1 MRRPTLPAI
10 PHFPIFLEALEDRI
24 APAAINESGIVSAVA
39 GSTILLKAGEG
50 LGSSGAYAGEY
61 FLYVEKGQALVFT
74 TDLNGDG
81 TIDADEITGIAAGD
95 GLRLLSFVN
104 INGDIVTNLN
114 SDGTLTDSDG
124 DPSNGRDGEILL
136 NSRIESITFRSI
148 TEADINTSIV
158 GNTVH
163 NRLSVSNYSLYGN
176 IYAGGGV
183 GGNGGTGIMIDT
195 AGFDGQA
202 AKYNM
207 GNDWFDGVPTPSI
220 GAIYTGTAANGK
232 VFSFGT
238 SPIYGDGV
246 NQSIRGTLSDFVPAA
261 GQAGGDVIGIR
272 AGKTS
277 DGVFNPVAFH
287 ISGVQTG
294 DGGFGAKGGDIRD
307 VYLNGDVGTFFA
319 IAGNGGDG
327 VSGGNGGS
335 ITGFSIT
342 ASPNSVVTIKT
353 GSGGMGLIGK
363 AGQAGNFTADGVI
376 EVYGNVTVGLGNGG
390 DGLGNAGAGTS
401 LSNATFTLFDVG
413 EAMPANFV
421 SSMRLLGDL
430 GSSRTFDID
439 GDGNPDAVFLTQ
451 NTQQLAVAFGNGAG
465 GYSSYFILDPAN
477 YADPE
482 VRTSALVVGDFNG
495 DGLPDI
501 ATASSLGTGFGGIKV
516 YLNQGNAPL
525 PDGSWLGFGDAQYS
539 PSPLGEYGVNVGLVA
554 GDFDGDGIMDLAL
567 MNQDK
572 SLTQPYY
579 YGNLII
585 MSGLTGKD
593 GSPDGFFAANYGLGS
608 GNVRTLYPVVANA
621 IIFKGTTEIA
631 FTMQATAIQQGV
643 VGTPEIIAVLTRT
656 AGDDNPTLFKTF
668 IFESSMIFPAGQ
680 LQQVSSTTIKFSPR
694 TIEEVEVGGVS
705 SKYLIY
711 EDAEIING
719 YAFAIADADGDGIF
733 DPVIFGEYENFTVA
747 SVLKGDIDGSV
758 TEQFLEDTRTN
769 SPQPYPTGVKYYGIA
784 ITAPTATTSETQIPR
799 VLNSDKLNSIY
810 GAIEVKVDATTNQIA
825 YGAMIPNASG
835 KLFAHVMTFNLV
847 GFGQYGASGASDGA
861 LVSVSD
867 KTGFTPIGSDTTRN
881 MFFGIN
887 PDAASGY
894 SGMIKPDNKPW
905 NLAGKLLIS
914 NSLALLA
921 GNGGFS
927 YLGNG
932 GAGGSLGSGSASL
945 SNGTLMGSIVVTDF
959 AAATYQ
965 AGAGGSGFLNGGQ
978 AGTLAGIATK
988 GITNSFY
995 TYSGG
1000 GGLLGNGGNGGSI
1013 SGIYYQGVNTDTQ
1026 RATLTLL
1033 TGDGGIGLRGG
1044 NGGTI
1049 SGKGDEAFPDLQT
1062 SFLFAQTGNGAF
1074 GMTKGGNGGNI
1085 SNFRPEMAVRD
1096 QEWLWTSSL
1105 SYAAGDGG
1113 NSAAGTGG
1121 TGGGILSSSPTAEY
1135 NLLYGAFITLQSGN
1149 GGHGLTGGSGGAIT
1163 TFQNRVTGAYTP
1175 YDVEVFAGNGGNG
1188 ATGNGGAGGSIS
1200 NLHLNS
1206 NGDILAVIAG
1216 NGGMSSGSMGGMGGS
1231 ILNTTELSATGGSLI
1246 IAAGTGGIGFTAG
1259 GAGGNLTNTK
1269 GLSASGLNNGRVIA
1283 IAGDGGNAVSVN
1295 LATIQKEN
1303 PMPIAANPATW
1314 ALFQQV
1320 WTMGLQSGRGGN
1332 GGSINGLTQT
1342 GNIQVS
1348 TDLIAGNGGSTINHG
1363 TVSDRTTS
1371 VGRGGSITNITL
1383 RGDAGIID
1391 QNVAIRS
1398 YVPYGESMSSFV
1410 SDVRDGSVTSIDQTT
1425 GNVGVVVG
1433 NSGYIRGGLPASAGV
1448 AGSVSNFEA
1457 RNIMSMV
1464 AGSVDRIAAIVS
1476 VTGVKLNGGSTI
1488 GAYKVGDPY
1497 ISPVAHINGNAYY
1510 SDPNYTG
1517 TIQNNARPGGSL
1529 VDGAVLTYKYSGPN
1543 GRVFDL

>member
-1 MRRPTLPAI
+1 MKRSTLPAI
-10 PHFPIFLEALEDRI
+10 QRFPIFLEALEDRI

-50 LGSSGAYAGEY
+50 LGTSGAYAGEY

-81 TIDADEITGIAAGD
+81 IINSDEITGIAAGD

-114 SDGTLTDSDG
+114 PDGTLTDSDG

-183 GGNGGTGIMIDT
+183 GGNGGTGITIDT

-207 GNDWFDGVPTPSI
+207 GNYWFDGVPTPSI

-277 DGVFNPVAFH
+277 DGVFTPVAFH

-294 DGGFGAKGGDIRD
+294 DGGFGAKGGNIQD
-307 VYLNGDVGTFFA
+307 VHLYGDVGTFFA

-335 ITGFSIT
+335 ISGFSIT
-342 ASPNSVVTIKT
+342 ASPNSVVTITT
-353 GSGGMGLIGK
+353 GSGGMGLIGT
-363 AGQAGNFTADGVI
+363 AGQAGNFTAGGVI

-390 DGLGNAGAGTS
+390 DALGNAGAGTS

-421 SSMRLLGDL
+421 SSMRAPGDL
-430 GSSRTFDID
+430 GSSRTFDMD

-451 NTQQLAVAFGNGAG
+451 NTQQLAVAFGNGEG
-465 GYSSYFILDPAN
+465 GYSAYFILDPAN

-482 VRTSALVVGDFNG
+482 VRSSPLVVGDFNG

-516 YLNQGNAPL
+516 YLNQGNAD
-525 PDGSWLGFGDAQYS
+525 DGTWLGFGDAQYS
-539 PSPLGEYGVNVGLVA
+539 PSPLAEYGVNVALVA
-554 GDFDGDGIMDLAL
+554 GDFDGDGITDLAL
-567 MNQDK
+567 MNQSK
-572 SLTQPYY
+572 SLAQPYY
-579 YGNLII
+579 YGNLVI

-593 GSPDGFFAANYGLGS
+593 GTTPDGFFAANYGLGS
-608 GNVRTLYPVVANA
+608 GNLPTLYPVLPAA
-621 IIFKGTTEIA
+621 ISFKGTTEIA
-631 FTMQATAIQQGV
+631 FTMQATAIEQGV
-643 VGTPEIIAVLTRT
+643 VDTPEIIAVLTRT

-668 IFESSMIFPAGQ
+668 IFESSQ

-694 TIEEVEVGGVS
+694 TIEEIEVGGVS
-705 SKYLIY
+705 SKYLVY

-733 DPVIFGEYENFTVA
+733 DPVIFGEYANFTVA
-747 SVLKGDIDGSV
+747 SVLKGDVDGSV
-758 TEQFLEDTRTN
+758 TEQFLADTRTN

-784 ITAPTATTSETQIPR
+784 LTAPTATTSESQIPR

-810 GAIEVKVDATTNQIA
+810 SAIEVKVDGTTNQIA
-825 YGAMIPNASG
+825 YGAMIPNANG
-835 KLFAHVMTFNLV
+835 KLIAHVMTFNLV

-894 SGMIKPDNKPW
+894 SGMIKPDGKPW

-945 SNGTLMGSIVVTDF
+945 LNGTLTGSIVVTDF
-959 AAATYQ
+959 ATATYQ
-965 AGAGGSGFLNGGQ
+965 AGAGGSGFLNGGK

-988 GITNSFY
+988 GINNTLATF
-995 TYSGG
+995 SGG

-1013 SGIYYQGVNTDTQ
+1013 SGIYYQGVNTQTQ
-1026 RATLTLL
+1026 QATLNLL

-1044 NGGTI
+1044 NGGII

-1062 SFLFAQTGNGAF
+1062 SLLFAQTGDGAF

-1085 SNFRPEMAVRD
+1085 SNFRPEMAVRG
-1096 QEWLWTSSL
+1096 QEWLWSSEL
-1105 SYAAGDGG
+1105 TYYAGDGG
-1113 NSAAGTGG
+1113 NSAAGIGG
-1121 TGGGILSSSPTAEY
+1121 TGGGILSSGPTPDY
-1135 NLLYGAFITLQSGN
+1135 NLLYSDVMLMSGN
-1149 GGHGLTGGSGGAIT
+1149 GGHGLTGGAGGAIT
-1163 TFQNRVTGAYTP
+1163 NFENRVTGGSTP
-1175 YDVEVFAGNGGNG
+1175 DYVEVLAGHGGNG
-1188 ATGNGGAGGSIS
+1188 VTGNGGAGGSIS
-1200 NLHLNS
+1200 KLQLTS
-1206 NGDILAVIAG
+1206 SGDILPVIAG
-1216 NGGMSSGSMGGMGGS
+1216 NGGMSSGAIGGIGGS
-1231 ILNTTELSATGGSLI
+1231 IFNTLELAAKNGSVI
-1246 IAAGTGGIGFTAG
+1246 IAAGTGGLGFTAG

-1269 GLSASGLNNGRVIA
+1269 GLTSSGLNNGRVIA

-1303 PMPIAANPATW
+1303 PMPIGANPATW

-1371 VGRGGSITNITL
+1371 VGRGGSITNISL

-1391 QNVAIRS
+1391 QTVAIRS

-1433 NSGYIRGGLPASAGV
+1433 NSGYVRGGLPSSAGV

-1476 VTGVKLNGGSTI
+1476 VTGVKLNGGSII
-1488 GAYKVGDPY
+1488 GAYKNGTAAIPSVP
-1497 ISPVAHINGNAYY
+1497 HINGNAYY

-1517 TIQNNARPGGSL
+1517 TVQNNARPGGSL